1 MSDRWI
7 GSIANLLSLSID
19 AQVHSSGF
27 PCFSRKLAC
36 RKRSDQPLTQGNV
49 HRLGEV
55 PSPFTLLTFSLT
67 AELLCVIISAYV
79 EILESRERIWIM
91 DQDSYGESSE
101 VNWQLGSTAVYGT
114 LVRPSGPG
122 PFPAVVMVAGSG
134 PTDRDWN
141 SPLLPGSNGSARL
154 IAEAL
159 ARAGIASLRYDK
171 RGTGPHARE
180 NMQALIGKV
189 SMQSF
194 ADELAGAVRTM
205 ANQAYIRSDRI
216 FALANSEGTLHALNY
231 QLHSPAIPFAGLVL
245 TGPPGRAVGTV
256 ARSQLAAQ
264 AARVPNGDALLALYD
279 AAIVRFLK
287 GVPTAPDPL
296 LPEGVQML
304 LKSLETPANLPFAR
318 ELWMADAA
326 PLLRQVDVPVLVII
340 GKKDIQIDWQTDGEL
355 LKLAAAGHEEVTFL
369 FPENA
374 NHVLK
379 QELRP
384 REDVV
389 PAESAGSYNGP
400 DTRLDPQTL
409 ASMLEWLA
417 AHA

>member
-1 MSDRWI
+1 M
-7 GSIANLLSLSID
+7 
-19 AQVHSSGF
+19 
-27 PCFSRKLAC
+27 
-36 RKRSDQPLTQGNV
+36 T
-49 HRLGEV
+49 
-55 PSPFTLLTFSLT
+55 
-67 AELLCVIISAYV
+67 
-79 EILESRERIWIM
+79 
-91 DQDSYGESSE
+91 DQDAYAESLE
-101 VNWQLGSTAVYGT
+101 VNWQLGPTTVYGT

-171 RGTGPHARE
+171 RASGPHARE
-180 NMQALIGKV
+180 NVPLLIGKL
-189 SMQSF
+189 SMQSHV
-194 ADELAGAVRTM
+194 DELAGAVRTM
-205 ANQAYIRSDRI
+205 ASQAYTHSGRI

-245 TGPPGRAVGTV
+245 IGPPGRPVGAV
-256 ARSQLAAQ
+256 AHSQLAAQ
-264 AARVPNGDALLALYD
+264 AARVPNGEALLALYD
-279 AAIVRFLK
+279 AAIARFLA
-287 GVPTAPDPL
+287 GEPIDPDPL

-304 LKSLETPANLPFAR
+304 LRSLETPANLPFAR

-340 GKKDIQIDWQTDGEL
+340 GKKDVQVDWQTDGEPL
-355 LKLAAAGHEEVTFL
+355 QRAAVGHEEVTFL

-389 PAESAGSYNGP
+389 PSEMEMGYNGP
-400 DTRLDPQTL
+400 DTRLDPQAL
-409 ASMLEWLA
+409 ASILEWLA

>member
-1 MSDRWI
+1 M
-7 GSIANLLSLSID
+7 
-19 AQVHSSGF
+19 
-27 PCFSRKLAC
+27 
-36 RKRSDQPLTQGNV
+36 T
-49 HRLGEV
+49 
-55 PSPFTLLTFSLT
+55 
-67 AELLCVIISAYV
+67 
-79 EILESRERIWIM
+79 

-101 VNWQLGSTAVYGT
+101 VTWQLGSTTVYGT
-114 LVRPSGPG
+114 LVRPFGPG

-171 RGTGPHARE
+171 RVSGPHARE
-180 NMQALIGKV
+180 NVPLLIGKV
-189 SMQSF
+189 SMQSHV
-194 ADELAGAVRTM
+194 DELAGAVRTM
-205 ANQAYIRSDRI
+205 ASQEYVRSGRI

-231 QLHSPAIPFAGLVL
+231 QLHSPEIPFAGLVL

-279 AAIVRFLK
+279 AAIARFLAEEPI
-287 GVPTAPDPL
+287 VPDPA

-304 LKSLETPANLPFAR
+304 LKSLETPANLPLAR
-318 ELWMADAA
+318 ELWMANAA
-326 PLLRQVDVPVLVII
+326 PLLRQMDVPVLVII
-340 GKKDIQIDWQTDGEL
+340 GKKDLQVDWQTDGEPL
-355 LKLAAAGHEEVTFL
+355 QRAAAGQEEVTFL

-379 QELRP
+379 EELRP
-384 REDVV
+384 RSELVL
-389 PAESAGSYNGP
+389 AEAMESYNAP
-400 DTRLDPQTL
+400 NTRLSPQTL
-409 ASMLEWLA
+409 ASILEWLA